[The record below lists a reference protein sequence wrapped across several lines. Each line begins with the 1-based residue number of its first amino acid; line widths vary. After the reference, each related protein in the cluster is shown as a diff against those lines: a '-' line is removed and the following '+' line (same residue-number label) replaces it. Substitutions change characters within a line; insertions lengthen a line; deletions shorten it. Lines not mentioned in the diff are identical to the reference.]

1 MSISIVREKI
11 IKEVQLI
18 PEEKLSEI
26 YNFLHFF
33 RLGIQK
39 PKGNSKEILKFAG
52 SWKDMPEDIFQEFAD
67 DIVKRRKN
75 AFSGRRTSG
84 TSID

>member
-1 MSISIVREKI
+1 MSISIVREKV

-39 PKGNSKEILKFAG
+39 SKGNSKEILKFAG